1 MESDHNPYY
10 IAYACLPVAAIEHMV
25 HAQYLID
32 QAVAAGHHKQIEGEL
47 RKQALKTALEQ
58 AKRRDWSRR
67 AKPVGR
73 ERF

>member
-32 QAVAAGHHKQIEGEL
+32 QA
-47 RKQALKTALEQ
+47 LEQ